1 MGRTSGAN
9 RWRKVV
15 WTDDKGADFRE
26 IILGCVSSG
35 VFQTATLCNFATFYR
50 VDIDRVSAIHRVNIH
65 PVEGSN
71 PKWLWFQ
78 ILSPTFSHSKNMN
91 KIVFSLLLGLFL
103 SACQNTP
110 KSAADTPLVPADP
123 VTKGA
128 AAAAPEAI
136 SPEAVQQVRT
146 NLMTGVKMMEDLRKQ
161 LDALPAKVKKEK
173 AAEIDGMYATLEG
186 MIEKQTGM
194 LNDLT
199 PSTSPKENTQDSG
212 DVIPSPEQ
220 FKEYTESAA
229 RYAQEAQAIQEAVRK
244 MGGK

>member
-1 MGRTSGAN
+1 
-9 RWRKVV
+9 
-15 WTDDKGADFRE
+15 
-26 IILGCVSSG
+26 
-35 VFQTATLCNFATFYR
+35 
-50 VDIDRVSAIHRVNIH
+50 
-65 PVEGSN
+65 
-71 PKWLWFQ
+71 
-78 ILSPTFSHSKNMN
+78 MN
-91 KIVFSLLLGLFL
+91 KLVFSLLLGLFF

-110 KSAADTPLVPADP
+110 KSAADAPLIPADP
-123 VTKGA
+123 ITKGT

-161 LDALPAKVKKEK
+161 VDALPAKVKKEK